1 MTLDFSVHSCIL
13 KNSHTMCVFDLG
25 SDKSILKFMENIA
38 NYYQHYKSKV
48 VNKVPKCITKTV

>member
-1 MTLDFSVHSCIL
+1 
-13 KNSHTMCVFDLG
+13 MCVFDLG